1 MKDSTTEQTSQ
12 EFEIIT
18 DALKLETLTEE
29 LDYQNNLEETEDLTE
44 LKEGLTNFLSLIVKI
59 LGR

>member
-1 MKDSTTEQTSQ
+1 MKDSITEQTSQ

-29 LDYQNNLEETEDLTE
+29 LDYQNNLEEAEDLTE
-44 LKEGLTNFLSLIVKI
+44 LKEGLTNLLSLIVKI